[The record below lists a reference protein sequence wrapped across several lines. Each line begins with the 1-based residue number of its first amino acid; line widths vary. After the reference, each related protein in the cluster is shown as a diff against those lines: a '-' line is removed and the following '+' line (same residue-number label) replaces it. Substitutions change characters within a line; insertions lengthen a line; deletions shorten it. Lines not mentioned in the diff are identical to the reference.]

1 MLQYPRERLYPVP
14 LYVLLNLNIGQ
25 KQNKKDGWNQQL
37 KINTKFLVEKQRV
50 MKAVFKIVLKIFLFT
65 NICGYLCRPFKNWRD
80 SVNKIKTYTMSK
92 LHFTTK
98 SANEATVTRNWY
110 VVDGTNQ
117 TVGRICAKIAAVLR
131 GKNKA
136 YYTPHVD
143 CGDFVIVTNCDK
155 VKFTGN
161 KMDEKVYLNYSGYPG
176 GKKEEIAKDL
186 IKRRPEVIVERA
198 VKGMLPKNRLGR
210 KVYKK
215 LFVYAGDKH
224 PHTAQQPQPLT
235 F

>member
-1 MLQYPRERLYPVP
+1 LGRIPQLPYFCAPNFRVNQGFPGRRDRQSGGWPCCLSLINRTSEQLAA
-14 LYVLLNLNIGQ
+14 LA
-25 KQNKKDGWNQQL
+25 KKS
-37 KINTKFLVEKQRV
+37 I
-50 MKAVFKIVLKIFLFT
+50 
-65 NICGYLCRPFKNWRD
+65 
-80 SVNKIKTYTMSK
+80 MSK

-98 SANEATVTRNWY
+98 HANAATVQRNWF

-117 TVGRICAKIAAVLR
+117 TVGRMCARIAAILR

-143 CGDFVIVTNCDK
+143 CGDYIVVINADK

-161 KMDEKVYLNYSGYPG
+161 KLDEKLYDHYTGYPG
-176 GKKEEIAKDL
+176 GRKEELAKDL
-186 IKRRPEVIVERA
+186 LKRRPEVIVERG

-210 KVYKK
+210 QMYKK

-224 PHTAQQPQPLT
+224 PHTAQQPKDLK

>member
-1 MLQYPRERLYPVP
+1 
-14 LYVLLNLNIGQ
+14 
-25 KQNKKDGWNQQL
+25 
-37 KINTKFLVEKQRV
+37 
-50 MKAVFKIVLKIFLFT
+50 
-65 NICGYLCRPFKNWRD
+65 
-80 SVNKIKTYTMSK
+80 MSK

-98 SANEATVTRNWY
+98 HANEATVQRNWY

-117 TVGRICAKIAAVLR
+117 TVGRVCAKIAAVLR

-143 CGDFVIVTNCDK
+143 CGDFIVVINAEK

-161 KMDEKVYLNYSGYPG
+161 KLEDKVYLNFSGYPG
-176 GKKEEIAKDL
+176 GQKEETAKNL
-186 IKRRPEVIVERA
+186 QARRPEVIVERA

-210 KVYKK
+210 KMFKK
-215 LFVYAGDKH
+215 LFVYAGAEH
-224 PHTAQQPQPLT
+224 PHAAQQPKELK

>member
-1 MLQYPRERLYPVP
+1 
-14 LYVLLNLNIGQ
+14 
-25 KQNKKDGWNQQL
+25 
-37 KINTKFLVEKQRV
+37 
-50 MKAVFKIVLKIFLFT
+50 
-65 NICGYLCRPFKNWRD
+65 
-80 SVNKIKTYTMSK
+80 MSK

-98 SANEATVTRNWY
+98 HANAASVQHNWY

-117 TVGRICAKIAAVLR
+117 TVGRMCARIAAVLR

-143 CGDFVIVTNCDK
+143 CGDFIVVINADK

-161 KMDEKVYLNYSGYPG
+161 KIEDKTYINFSGYPG
-176 GKKEEIAKDL
+176 GKREETAKSL
-186 IKRRPEVIVERA
+186 LNRRPEVVIERA

-210 KVYKK
+210 SMYKK
-215 LFVYAGDKH
+215 LFVYAGAQH
-224 PHTAQQPQPLT
+224 PHFAQQPKELK